1 MKKIFYTLLTLCAI
15 VSCKG
20 EFDPVFTGR
29 YKNPKAYEYV
39 AADDFDKITTIA
51 DLAKKYT
58 AHGSPFEMTGGLV
71 ISGRVSTTDQPG
83 NFYKSLYIQ
92 DETGGMEI
100 KIGQNGLT
108 NNYLEGQE
116 IFIDCDG
123 LYLGEY
129 GYKSGAKN
137 GNGMVQIGFDGT
149 GTDYE
154 TSYLENKLLVDTHI
168 YRGNPADIQKV
179 QAKTLT
185 EGQLPD
191 QNATLATCPYLG
203 KMVTVEGL
211 QYGWTNAYDEHET
224 AFVLMY
230 INSQKD
236 KKASANRIFISG
248 DGTGVD
254 RWGLSKERMDTYLT
268 SGMWDDV
275 QIGNANDY
283 NYGCVGDKQY
293 KNLYLLDRGDEL
305 QEAAVKVLQAAVPAG
320 CVAKIN
326 SAYKDTYRGTEEV
339 KTEEVTLEGGETVTL
354 SYVESYPGIERAAY
368 SVSQYF
374 TVPGSKSLGLQIRT
388 SGYGKFADALMDEGI
403 FDGTKTVTVTG
414 ILTLYQGKIQVT
426 VNRLNDITVK

>member
-1 MKKIFYTLLTLCAI
+1 MKKIFYSIIAICAL

-29 YKNPKAYEYV
+29 YKNPRAYEYV
-39 AADDFDKITTIA
+39 TADDFGKITTIA

-203 KMVTVEGL
+203 KMVTVSGL
-211 QYGWTNAYDEHET
+211 QYGWTNAYSEHET

-254 RWGLSKERMDTYLT
+254 RWGLSKERMDSYLT

-275 QIGNANDY
+275 QIGNAGDY

-305 QEAAVKVLQAAVPAG
+305 QEAAVKVLQTAVPAG

-339 KTEEVTLEGGETVTL
+339 KTEEVILEGGETVTL

-388 SGYGKFADALMDEGI
+388 SGYGKFADALMDPGI
-403 FDGTKTVTVTG
+403 FTGSKTVTVTG
-414 ILTLYQGKIQVT
+414 VLTLYQGKIQVT
-426 VNRLNDITVK
+426 VNRLDDITVK

>member
-1 MKKIFYTLLTLCAI
+1 MKKIFYSIIAI
-15 VSCKG
+15 SALVSCKG
-20 EFDPVFTGR
+20 EFDPVFTGQ

-39 AADDFDKITTIA
+39 TADDFDKITTIA
-51 DLAKKYT
+51 ELASKYT
-58 AHGSPFEMTGGLV
+58 AHGAPFEMTDGCV
-71 ISGRVSTTDQPG
+71 IHGRVSTTDQPG

-92 DETGGMEI
+92 DGTGGMEI

-116 IFIDCDG
+116 IFIACDG
-123 LYLGEY
+123 LWLGEY

-179 QAKTLT
+179 QPVTLA
-185 EGQLPD
+185 EAQLPD

-203 KMVTVEGL
+203 TMVTVEGL
-211 QYGWTNAYDEHET
+211 QYGWTNAYSEHET

-230 INSQKD
+230 INSQMD
-236 KKASANRIFISG
+236 KKNSANRIFISG

-254 RWGLSKERMDTYLT
+254 RWGLSKERMDSYLT

-275 QIGNANDY
+275 QIGNAGDY
-283 NYGCVGDKQY
+283 NYGSVGDKQY
-293 KNLYLLDRGDEL
+293 KNLYIIDKGNEL
-305 QEAAVKVLQAAVPAG
+305 QEKAVEVLQKAVPAG
-320 CVAKIN
+320 CVARIN
-326 SAYKDTYRGTEEV
+326 TVYSNTYRGDDEI
-339 KTEEVTLEGGETVTL
+339 KTEDVTLEGGETVTL
-354 SYVESYPGIERAAY
+354 RYVETYPGIERAAY

-374 TVPGSKSLGLQIRT
+374 TVPGSKKLGVQIRT
-388 SGYGKFADALMDEGI
+388 SGYGKFADAIMDPGI
-403 FDGTKTVTVTG
+403 FTGSKTVTVTG
-414 ILTLYQGKIQVT
+414 VLTLYQGKIQVT
-426 VNRLNDITVK
+426 VNRLDDITVK

>member
-1 MKKIFYTLLTLCAI
+1 MKKIIYSIIAICAL

-39 AADDFDKITTIA
+39 TADDFDKITTIA

-58 AHGSPFEMTGGLV
+58 SHGSPFEMTGGLV

-179 QAKTLT
+179 QAKTLA
-185 EGQLPD
+185 ESQLPD

-211 QYGWTNAYDEHET
+211 QYGWTNAYSEHET

-254 RWGLSKERMDTYLT
+254 RWGLSKERMDTYLR

-283 NYGCVGDKQY
+283 NYGSVGDKQY
-293 KNLYLLDRGDEL
+293 KNLYLLDRDDEL
-305 QEAAVKVLQAAVPAG
+305 QEAAVKALQTAVPAG

-414 ILTLYQGKIQVT
+414 ILTLYQGKIQVA